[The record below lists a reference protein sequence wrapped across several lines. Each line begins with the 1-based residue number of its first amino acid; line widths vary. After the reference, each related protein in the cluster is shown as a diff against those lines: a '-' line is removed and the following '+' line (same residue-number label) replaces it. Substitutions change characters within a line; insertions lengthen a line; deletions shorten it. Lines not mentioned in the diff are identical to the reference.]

1 MNRSLEHAI
10 EKFGKNGY
18 AINMYY
24 VDDNKYNEYLKK
36 LQKLIDN
43 KEEFFKKSNEIY
55 DKLNK
60 VN

>member
-1 MNRSLEHAI
+1 
-10 EKFGKNGY
+10 
-18 AINMYY
+18 MYY

-60 VN
+60 AN